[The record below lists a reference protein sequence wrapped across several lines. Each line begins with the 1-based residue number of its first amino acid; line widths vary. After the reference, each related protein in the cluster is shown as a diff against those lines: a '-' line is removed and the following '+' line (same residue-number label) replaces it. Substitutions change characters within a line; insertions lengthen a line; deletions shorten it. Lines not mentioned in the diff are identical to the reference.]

1 MKIYLI
7 VSVAVILLSIII
19 KKFSQIL
26 WFFYT
31 IYDDN
36 IRSPHWLYWSNQLV
50 QFSTQFILSPIENYK
65 SPAEFIIGPFVF
77 CQGDGLVSSS
87 AILDNY
93 AFALSF
99 LPLLPF
105 PQVYSSIIVRNFSLA
120 PFAWEKTPWHCFGH
134 ATCQHGWPW
143 AFLRTPKKHLGT
155 AVKFQRKWHWKESC
169 GSWDC
174 FWSVLLLLQWR

>member
-1 MKIYLI
+1 MR
-7 VSVAVILLSIII
+7 
-19 KKFSQIL
+19 
-26 WFFYT
+26 WCNHT
-31 IYDDN
+31 
-36 IRSPHWLYWSNQLV
+36 V
-50 QFSTQFILSPIENYK
+50 QFSIQFILSPIENYK
-65 SPAEFIIGPFVF
+65 SPAVFIIGPFVF

-143 AFLRTPKKHLGT
+143 AFLRTSLKKKKHLGT
-155 AVKFQRKWHWKESC
+155 AVKFSAQTTLERELWELGLFLKC
-169 GSWDC
+169 VVVAAMALDR
-174 FWSVLLLLQWR
+174 VNLIR